1 MGSSPGPN
9 TVYLYADEALGY
21 ASSDPQHPAFLALKA
36 PQAPQRTW
44 RIWSEAYGGGASISG
59 ALPLGTA
66 PLTFAGG
73 GGAFGAD
80 YLANP
85 DTIVGFAVGGGTSGF
100 DVADRLTSGQVNSAH
115 FAAYAAERWGPLYAT
130 GILGYNAFYNTEK
143 RSVSIPGSTLPIIPV
158 PGLANNL
165 QDSFASQSVSGRV
178 EVGWRFPVDK
188 LTVTPFGALQFDVW
202 DMQGSTEGGVNGGA
216 NNLGLSYAS
225 RVVSSLPL
233 FLGAQVDSTDLMVFG
248 NQASAWFRLAWEHE
262 FEDSRTIQAS
272 FISAPGFDFIVAGAT
287 VPSDAA
293 RMDLGGKIWLT
304 HNLSM
309 LGNFSGAFS
318 PGGNSYGGTAGFS
331 YTW

>member
-143 RSVSIPGSTLPIIPV
+143 RSVSIPGSTCRSFLFPV
-158 PGLANNL
+158 WRTTFKIRS
-165 QDSFASQSVSGRV
+165 QVSQSA
-178 EVGWRFPVDK
+178 VGLKW
-188 LTVTPFGALQFDVW
+188 
-202 DMQGSTEGGVNGGA
+202 GGGF
-216 NNLGLSYAS
+216 LSI
-225 RVVSSLPL
+225 SSPL
-233 FLGAQVDSTDLMVFG
+233 R
-248 NQASAWFRLAWEHE
+248 RLARCNSTFGICKVQRRAELM
-262 FEDSRTIQAS
+262 
-272 FISAPGFDFIVAGAT
+272 AGPT
-287 VPSDAA
+287 TSD
-293 RMDLGGKIWLT
+293 
-304 HNLSM
+304 
-309 LGNFSGAFS
+309 
-318 PGGNSYGGTAGFS
+318 
-331 YTW
+331 